1 LSLKGISRKIKP
13 FQILRDEQ
21 VEAIHRAT
29 LEVLEVTGVRIEN
42 KRALKIFKDAGCQVN
57 DDNMRVRI
65 PGALVEECLRKC
77 PSAFHLSARDP
88 KNDLTIGGNV
98 TYFCPMPGMEIVDL
112 DTWKSRPPTL
122 KEYGETVRV
131 LDALDNLHL
140 FTVYTPY
147 FNLQGIPPVMYMP
160 EGVASR
166 IRNSSKALFT
176 GYQQD
181 CEVFTIEMA
190 KAVGIEIMGMSL
202 ASSPLTY
209 YRDAIESI
217 FRFAEAGFPIVVGSG
232 TIVGGTGPATI
243 AGSIITYNAEV
254 IPAVVLAQLVKP
266 SNRVLVSGTARI
278 MNMRTGNPAHGAIGV
293 SLHDVAFSQIWR
305 KYEIPTYG
313 VAVESSSKQID
324 FQCGYEKAISA
335 LFGALSGINIV
346 QLHGGIHGELTFH
359 PVQAVLD
366 DDIAGMIGRF
376 MEGIEVNEDTMAT
389 DLINEVGPI
398 PGFYLSK
405 EHTRRWWKKEQF
417 VPKFAD
423 RSNYSEW
430 TKKGKKTAL
439 DYAKEK
445 VEEILASH
453 QPIPLSADEDKDIEK
468 ILKKARKYYK
478 EKELIEETI

>member
-1 LSLKGISRKIKP
+1 LSLKGVTRNIKP
-13 FQILRDEQ
+13 LQILTDEQ

-29 LEVLEVTGVRIEN
+29 LEILEVTGVRVEN
-42 KRALKIFKDAGCQVN
+42 KRALKVFNDAGCQVN
-57 DDNMRVRI
+57 HKKMRVRI

-77 PSAFHLSARDP
+77 PSVFHLKAREP

-98 TYFCPMPGMEIVDL
+98 TYFCPMPGMETVDL

-122 KEYGETVRV
+122 KEYDDAVKV

-147 FNLQGIPPVMYMP
+147 FNLQGVPPVMCMP

-166 IRNSSKALFT
+166 IRNSTKVLFT
-176 GYQQD
+176 GYQQN
-181 CEVFTIEMA
+181 CEMFTIEMA
-190 KAVGIEIMGMSL
+190 KAVGIEMMGMSL
-202 ASSPLTY
+202 ASSPLAY
-209 YRDAIESI
+209 YEDAIESL
-217 FRFAEAGFPIVVGSG
+217 FRFVEAGFPIMVGSG

-243 AGSIITYNAEV
+243 AGSIITYNIEV
-254 IPAVVLAQLVKP
+254 IAGVVLTQLTKP
-266 SNRVLVSGTARI
+266 GNRVLVAGTARV
-278 MNMRTGNPAHGAIGV
+278 MNMRTGNPAHGAIEV
-293 SLHDVAFSQIWR
+293 SLHNVAFGQIWR
-305 KYEIPTYG
+305 KYKIPTYG

-324 FQCGYEKAISA
+324 FQCGYEKTISA
-335 LFGALSGINIV
+335 LLGALSGINVV

-376 MEGIEVNEDTMAT
+376 MEGVKVDEDTMAT
-389 DLINEVGPI
+389 ELINEVGPI

-417 VPKFAD
+417 LPKVAD

-430 TKKGKKTAL
+430 IKKGKKTAL
-439 DYAKEK
+439 DYAKK
-445 VEEILASH
+445 RVKEILDKH
-453 QPIPLSADEDKDIEK
+453 QPTPLSEDQEKEIKK

-478 EKELIEETI
+478 EKGLM

>member
-1 LSLKGISRKIKP
+1 MKGAARNIKP
-13 FQILRDEQ
+13 LQILTDEQ
-21 VEAIHRAT
+21 VEAINRAT
-29 LEVLEVTGVRIEN
+29 LEVLEVTGVRVEN
-42 KRALKIFKDAGCQVN
+42 ERALKVFGDAGCQA
-57 DDNMRVRI
+57 DHKKMRVRI

-77 PSAFHLSARDP
+77 PSVFHLKTRDP

-122 KEYGETVRV
+122 KEYDDAVKV

-147 FNLQGIPPVMYMP
+147 FNLQGIPPVMCIP

-166 IRNSSKALFT
+166 IRNSTKSSFT
-176 GYQQD
+176 GYQQN
-181 CEVFTIEMA
+181 CEIFAIEMA
-190 KAVGIEIMGMSL
+190 KAVGIEMMGMSL

-209 YRDAIESI
+209 YGDAIESL
-217 FRFAEAGFPIVVGSG
+217 FRFVEAGFPIMVGSG
-232 TIVGGTGPATI
+232 TVIGGTGPATI
-243 AGSIITYNAEV
+243 AGSIITYNSEV
-254 IPAVVLAQLVKP
+254 IPAVVLAQLIKP
-266 SNRVLVSGTARI
+266 GNRVLVAGTARI

-293 SLHDVAFSQIWR
+293 SLHNVAFGQIWR
-305 KYEIPTYG
+305 KYKIPTYG

-335 LFGALSGINIV
+335 LLGALSGINVV

-376 MEGIEVNEDTMAT
+376 MEGVEVDEDTMAAE
-389 DLINEVGPI
+389 LIEEVGPI

-405 EHTRRWWKKEQF
+405 EHTRKWWKKEQF
-417 VPKFAD
+417 LPKVAD

-430 TKKGKKTAL
+430 VKKGKKTAL
-439 DYAKEK
+439 DYAKK
-445 VEEILASH
+445 RVEEILATH
-453 QPIPLSADEDKDIEK
+453 QPAPLPEDQDKEIEK
-468 ILKKARKYYK
+468 ILGKARKYYK
-478 EKELIEETI
+478 EKGLM